1 MELEE
6 VLKSFRDMNQSEEK
20 VVWHDRYE
28 KISKNFQSIER
39 LDWQKVFMHDPEV
52 LGSIINDILKLNV
65 PSKGRP
71 GKRPSL
77 GEDQA
82 RELFS
87 TLIGEN
93 FTIEPFHIAFKK
105 LSSGTSIRKLSAA
118 LGYDKMLIHRLLSNK
133 QTPSLEQMETI
144 AAHYNKDAS
153 FFREWRVSYIVTC
166 IDHLLIENPDASVT
180 VFNKMKRK

>member
-1 MELEE
+1 MDLE
-6 VLKSFRDMNQSEEK
+6 VFRRMNQSGEK

-28 KISKNFQSIER
+28 QISKSFKSIER
-39 LDWQKVFMHDPEV
+39 LDWQKVFMEDPEI

-93 FTIEPFHIAFKK
+93 FTIEPFHVAFKK
-105 LSSGTSIRKLSAA
+105 LTEGTSIRKLSAA
-118 LGYDKMLIHRLLSNK
+118 LGYDKMLIHRLLTDK
-133 QTPSLEQMETI
+133 QAPSLEQMETI
-144 AAHYNKDAS
+144 AAHYHKDPS
-153 FFREWRVSYIVTC
+153 FFREWRVSYILTC
-166 IDHLLIENPDASVT
+166 IDHLLIENAEASVV
-180 VFNKMKRK
+180 VFNKMKRKK